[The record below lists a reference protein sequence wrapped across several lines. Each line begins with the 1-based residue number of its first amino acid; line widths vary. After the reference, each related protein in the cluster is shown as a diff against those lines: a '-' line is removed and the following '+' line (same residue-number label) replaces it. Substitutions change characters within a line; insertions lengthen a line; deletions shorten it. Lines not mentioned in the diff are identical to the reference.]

1 MSSLYQKL
9 WVCISDCGAVL
20 IENQDP
26 PPRKRLRRSSEERV
40 TRSSEREGSLRDRKQ
55 MKPADETSVYSAELL
70 LYDRQRRCPLSAGRY
85 DVAVEE
91 PKTSNSSTPL
101 GKHSTWETVTDGK
114 VSCSCISSI
123 DDCST
128 LSRFELSHQAAVC
141 ASFREK

>member
-1 MSSLYQKL
+1 LYTKL
-9 WVCISDCGAVL
+9 CACIADHGAVV

-40 TRSSEREGSLRDRKQ
+40 TRSSEREGTLRDKNQ
-55 MKPADETSVYSAELL
+55 MKSSDEMTAYSAELL

-91 PKTSNSSTPL
+91 PKTSSTSTPL

-114 VSCSCISSI
+114 V
-123 DDCST
+123 
-128 LSRFELSHQAAVC
+128 L
-141 ASFREK
+141 